1 MKFVRTVVVFDL
13 GGLIDHEHWIA
24 MHAAYK
30 AALCA
35 VAHPPGSDRFVVRK
49 KIPKLDGKGKRT
61 GQWVRNGVK
70 PIREQ
75 FLKKL
80 TDAGWRAERPVKV
93 AMGIADQS
101 KGALAATLKDFPSKE
116 VFTGGAAKT
125 AGEFRQE
132 LGNFDFY
139 HEIGGGTR
147 CVIEWETGNV
157 SSSHRSLNKLCLV
170 LMAGLIDIGVLIVP
184 SRALYPHLT
193 DRIGNWEELSPYMG
207 YWHQVGGLVERGL
220 LAVTVVEH
228 DELTDNPAV
237 PFIVQGPDGRSAEGA
252 SKLL

>member
-1 MKFVRTVVVFDL
+1 MRFVRTVVVFDR
-13 GGLIDHEHWIA
+13 GGLMDSDPWA
-24 MHAAYK
+24 RMHTAYR
-30 AALCA
+30 AALGS
-35 VAHPPGSDRFVVRK
+35 VVHPPGNSRFVVRK
-49 KIPKLDGKGKRT
+49 KIPKLDSKGKRT

-75 FLKKL
+75 FLKHL
-80 TDAGWRAERPVKV
+80 TGSGWRAERPVKV
-93 AMGIADQS
+93 ALGIGDQS
-101 KGALAATLKDFPSKE
+101 KEVLAATLKDYPSKQDF
-116 VFTGGAAKT
+116 VGGAAKT

-132 LGNFDFY
+132 LGDFDFY
-139 HEIGGGTR
+139 HEIDGKTR

-170 LMAGLIDIGVLIVP
+170 LMAGLIDIGVLVVP

-193 DRIGNWEELSPYMG
+193 DRIGNWEELTPYMA
-207 YWHQVGGLVERGL
+207 YWHQVGRLVERGL

-228 DELTDNPAV
+228 DELTEDPLV